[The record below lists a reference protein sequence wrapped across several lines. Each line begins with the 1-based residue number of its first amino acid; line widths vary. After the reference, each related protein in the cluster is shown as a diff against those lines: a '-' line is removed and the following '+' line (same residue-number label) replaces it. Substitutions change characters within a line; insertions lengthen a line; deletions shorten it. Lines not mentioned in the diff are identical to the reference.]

1 MSQRK
6 DTLAASD
13 TSARPMDLRRLL
25 APRSVAVVGASPDPN
40 SVSGRVR
47 RNLRS
52 MNYQGRVH
60 LVSRTRDEVDGERC
74 LKSIDELPM
83 GVDAAVLVVPQ
94 AAVEES
100 IQACARRGV
109 GAAAVFASGFA
120 EGGESGLLLQAGI
133 ARIASENGI
142 ALLGP
147 NCMGLIN
154 FHEGVPLSF
163 EEFDLDVPLDGPRIA
178 IVGQSG
184 AMTSNTRLA
193 LLARGLRVT
202 YSISTG
208 NEAVVH
214 VEQLL
219 AHLIERE
226 EVDVVTVF
234 AETLRHPRMFLDCAA
249 RARHLGKPIVLLHPG
264 RSQEAREAAKSHTGA
279 LAGDH
284 AVMRSLVRRE
294 GVAIVDTLDELFDVT
309 ALLARYPKPLA
320 ADQAAV
326 ISNSGALRGIAIDV
340 DADLGV
346 PLARLQ
352 KATLASLAQ
361 ALPSFVTPDNPLDI
375 TTAGMQSPAL
385 FGESARLV
393 LSDENV
399 GSLVIALM
407 GGLGDA
413 QVAKAHS
420 ILPVLEKFDKPVA
433 FVIMG
438 DEAPLDPRFVRQVK
452 DSHVPF
458 FRSPDR
464 ALRAM
469 AHLHARSNALR
480 RSSER
485 AGASD
490 AGRDARLPAG
500 PLAEYKGK
508 LLLKSMGIAVPTGS
522 LARSAD
528 QAVDIANGLGYPVV
542 LKAQADK
549 LMHKSDVGGVAV
561 GIASDA
567 ELREAWARMQASVLA
582 ATGGLVLD
590 GILVESMSSRGVEL
604 LLGAKRDA
612 QWGLVLMIGLGGVWV
627 EALNDVLLLPADLTP
642 AQIAEELRRLK
653 GAALLDGLR
662 GQPPVD
668 TEAVCRAA
676 SALAQWL
683 MAHPEVIEVDINPLI
698 ALPKGQGVMALDA
711 VFVASDFAKH

>member
-1 MSQRK
+1 MSQPQDMLTNR
-6 DTLAASD
+6 DEVD
-13 TSARPMDLRRLL
+13 RPMDLRRLL
-25 APRSVAVVGASPDPN
+25 APRSVVVVGASPDPN

-47 RNLRS
+47 RNLKL
-52 MNYQGRVH
+52 MGFKGDVH
-60 LVSRTRDEVDGERC
+60 LVSRTRDEVDGEPC
-74 LKSIDELPM
+74 LKSIDALPM

-120 EGGESGLLLQAGI
+120 EGGDAGMALQANI
-133 ARIASENGI
+133 ARIARENGI

-154 FHEGVPLSF
+154 FHDGVPLSF
-163 EEFDLDVPLDGPRIA
+163 EEFDPRIPAGGPRVA

-202 YSISTG
+202 HSVSTG

-214 VEQLL
+214 LEQLI
-219 AHLIERE
+219 AHLVERE
-226 EVDVVTVF
+226 EVDVLTVF
-234 AETLRHPRMFLDCAA
+234 AETLRHPRMFLACAA
-249 RARHLGKPIVLLHPG
+249 RARQLGKPLVLLHPG
-264 RSQEAREAAKSHTGA
+264 RSQAARDAAKSHTGA

-284 AVMRSLVRRE
+284 DVMRALVRRE

-309 ALLARYPKPLA
+309 ALLARYPRPLKSP
-320 ADQAAV
+320 QAAV

-340 DADLGV
+340 DEDLGV
-346 PLARLQ
+346 PLAKLDE
-352 KATLASLAQ
+352 ATLASLSQ
-361 ALPSFVTPDNPLDI
+361 ALPAFVTPDNPLDI

-393 LSDENV
+393 LSDDNV

-420 ILPVLEKFDKPVA
+420 ILPVLEHFDKPVA

-438 DEAPLDPRFVRQVK
+438 DESPLDERFVRLVH

-469 AHLHARSNALR
+469 AHVHQRSRALQ
-480 RSSER
+480 R
-485 AGASD
+485 AGDRVSARP
-490 AGRDARLPAG
+490 AGMNARLPAG

-508 LLLKSMGIAVPTGS
+508 QLLSSIGIAVPQGS
-522 LARSAD
+522 LGRSVD
-528 QAVDIANGLGYPVV
+528 HAVDVANSLGYPVV
-542 LKAQADK
+542 LKAQADQ

-561 GIASDA
+561 GIRSEA
-567 ELREAWARMQASVLA
+567 ELREAWERMQSSVSKG
-582 ATGGLVLD
+582 TGGMVLD
-590 GILVESMSSRGVEL
+590 GILVESMAPRGVEL
-604 LLGAKRDA
+604 LLGAKRDP
-612 QWGLVLMIGLGGVWV
+612 QWGVVLMLGLGGVWV
-627 EALNDVLLLPADLTP
+627 EALNDVLLLPADLT
-642 AQIAEELRRLK
+642 AVQMAEEMKRLK
-653 GAALLDGLR
+653 GAALLEGLP
-662 GQPPVD
+662 Q
-668 TEAVCRAA
+668 
-676 SALAQWL
+676 
-683 MAHPEVIEVDINPLI
+683 
-698 ALPKGQGVMALDA
+698 GQGVVALDA
-711 VFVASDFAKH
+711 VFVAADG